1 MTSRCF
7 RTAAFLRVHLGI
19 EQRACKLWN
28 LDKHLQVSPLLQH
41 EHDLHGTVISSDG
54 KLLVTDC
61 GDKSA
66 YVWDI
71 HSILTESGLEGPL
84 SILDVSVHI
93 ASTLCH

>member
-1 MTSRCF
+1 MAQLS
-7 RTAAFLRVHLGI
+7 
-19 EQRACKLWN
+19 
-28 LDKHLQVSPLLQH
+28 LLM
-41 EHDLHGTVISSDG
+41 G

-66 YVWDI
+66 YVCDI
-71 HSILTESGLEGPL
+71 HSILTDSGLEGPL